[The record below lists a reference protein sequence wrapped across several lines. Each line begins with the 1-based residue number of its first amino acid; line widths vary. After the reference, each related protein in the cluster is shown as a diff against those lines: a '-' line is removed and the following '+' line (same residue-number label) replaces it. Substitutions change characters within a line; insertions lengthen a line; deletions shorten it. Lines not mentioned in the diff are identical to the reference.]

1 MPESQQNVKS
11 FWQSFKSLPRRT
23 RIYLGLG
30 GIVFALAG
38 DHLVKILEEKYPNTN
53 PLMPNDSNETL
64 SSQAPVNNSK
74 RS

>member
-1 MPESQQNVKS
+1 MSNHSGNLSNRYQDVHA
-11 FWQSFKSLPRRT
+11 F
-23 RIYLGLG
+23 ILG

-64 SSQAPVNNSK
+64 SSQAPVDNSK
-74 RS
+74 SS